1 MSPFRVKNKV
11 RRGFS
16 LVEMAII
23 VAVIAIIAAIAVPT
37 FSHVANNAKL
47 SELKS
52 QINDSYTKFANEQRL
67 DGQQVS
73 TIDAY
78 SFVKADG
85 FRNGSLVNPSAV
97 YIWDGESE
105 TVDTKEFTELSSRD
119 YLYPTKY
126 GEFFVVRRGTR

>member
-1 MSPFRVKNKV
+1 MSPFHVKNKV

-16 LVEMAII
+16 LVEMAIV

-37 FSHVANNAKL
+37 FSHIAQNARL

-52 QINDSYTKFANEQRL
+52 QLNDSYTKFASEQRL
-67 DGQQVS
+67 DGQQVAPIS
-73 TIDAY
+73 SY

-85 FRNGSLVNPSAV
+85 ISGNTLINPTAIH
-97 YIWDGESE
+97 IWDGESE
-105 TVDTKEFTELSSRD
+105 SVDTKDFTELTSRD